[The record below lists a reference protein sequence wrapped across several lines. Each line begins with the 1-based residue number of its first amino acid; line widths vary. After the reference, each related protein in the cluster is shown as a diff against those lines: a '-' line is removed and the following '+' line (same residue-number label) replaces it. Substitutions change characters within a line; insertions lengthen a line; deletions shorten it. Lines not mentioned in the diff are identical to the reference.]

1 LNSGA
6 RHFGYNT
13 SVTERAEY
21 RTDPAT
27 ERPGVILSL
36 RGNDLVLQPAGD
48 AGELAGLLREQVV
61 YDRRRQV
68 YRALPIAY
76 RTIRERLDERYQ
88 VTVEFD
94 DHPALPFDLRVR
106 LQPRAYQ
113 REALDAWL
121 AADRRGVVVLPTGA
135 GKTLV
140 GLMAIEQVRLWTLIL
155 VPTIDL
161 LEQWRSAVIRHLGV
175 SSSQAGAF
183 GGGSRDL
190 LPITVMTYD
199 SGTLHTAELN
209 RFGLLIF
216 DEVHHLPAP
225 SYRLIAEGTFAPY
238 RLGLSATPERTDGAH
253 ADLDRL
259 VGPVVYQR
267 LPAELSRQRYIARYR
282 EVRLQVELSPGEE
295 LRYRALMETYRS
307 YLRRR
312 RLRIE
317 SAQDFEQHLVRR
329 SGFDPAAKEA
339 MLAHQQARQI
349 ALNAEAKIGVVAELL
364 QKHAGEKVLIFSEY
378 NALVERLSRELCIP
392 AITHK
397 TGIEERRAI
406 LERFRSGRYTKLVT
420 GRVLNEGVD
429 VPDATVAIMVS
440 GSATRREYIQRLGRV
455 LRPKD
460 TPALLYEIVTRCTA
474 EVHAAERRH
483 NLTRTINGHVS

>member
-1 LNSGA
+1 M
-6 RHFGYNT
+6 
-13 SVTERAEY
+13 TERAHP
-21 RTDPAT
+21 RPDRADVRPAIT
-27 ERPGVILSL
+27 LSL
-36 RGNDLVLQPAGD
+36 HGNDLVLRPASD
-48 AGELAGLLREQVV
+48 TGELARMLPEQVV

-88 VTVEFD
+88 ITVEFD
-94 DHPALPFDLRVR
+94 DHPALPFDVR
-106 LQPRAYQ
+106 LQLQPRPYQ
-113 REALDAWL
+113 REALDAWI
-121 AADRRGVVVLPTGA
+121 AAGRRGVVVLPTGA

-161 LEQWRSAVIRHLGV
+161 LEQWRSAVIRHLGIPAD
-175 SSSQAGAF
+175 QTGTF
-183 GGGSRDL
+183 GGGSREL
-190 LPITVMTYD
+190 LPVTVMTYD

-225 SYRLIAEGTFAPY
+225 SYRLIAEGTFAPN

-253 ADLDRL
+253 ADLERL

-282 EVRLQVELSPGEE
+282 EVRLQVELSLEEE
-295 LRYRALMETYRS
+295 LRYRSLIETYRS

-312 RLRIE
+312 RVRIE
-317 SAQDFEQHLVRR
+317 SAQDFEQYLIRR
-329 SGFDPAAKEA
+329 SGFDPAAREA

-349 ALNAEAKIGVVAELL
+349 ALNAEAKINVVAGLL
-364 QKHAGEKVLIFSEY
+364 RKHAGERVIIFSEY

-397 TGIEERRAI
+397 TGVEERRAI

-429 VPDATVAIMVS
+429 VPDATVAIIVS
-440 GSATRREYIQRLGRV
+440 GNATKREYVQRLGRV
-455 LRPKD
+455 LRPKE
-460 TPALLYEIVTRCTA
+460 TPALLYEIVTRRTA
-474 EVHAAERRH
+474 EVHAAVRR
-483 NLTRTINGHVS
+483 RPGDRGE

>member
-1 LNSGA
+1 LNSRA
-6 RHFGYNT
+6 RHFGYNI
-13 SVTERAEY
+13 SVTERADY
-21 RTDPAT
+21 RTDGPA
-27 ERPGVILSL
+27 ERPAITLSL
-36 RGNDLVLQPAGD
+36 RGNDLVLRPA
-48 AGELAGLLREQVV
+48 AGAEELMRLLREQVV

-76 RTIRERLDERYQ
+76 RTIRERLDEHYQ

-94 DHPALPFDLRVR
+94 DHPALPFDVQVQ

-113 REALDAWL
+113 REALDAWI
-121 AADRRGVVVLPTGA
+121 AAGRRGVVVLPTGA

-140 GLMAIEQVRLWTLIL
+140 GLMAIEQVRLWTLIV

-161 LEQWRSAVIRHLGV
+161 LEQWRSAVIRHLGAPAARV
-175 SSSQAGAF
+175 GAF

-253 ADLDRL
+253 ADLDQL
-259 VGPVVYQR
+259 VGPVVYQC

-282 EVRLQVELSPGEE
+282 KVRLQVELSPEEE
-295 LRYRALMETYRS
+295 LRYRALIETYRS

-329 SGFDPAAKEA
+329 SVFDPAAREA

-378 NALVERLSRELCIP
+378 NALVEQLSRALCIP
-392 AITHK
+392 AITYK
-397 TGIEERRAI
+397 TGADERHEI

-429 VPDATVAIMVS
+429 VPDATVAIVVS
-440 GSATRREYIQRLGRV
+440 GSATKREYVQRLGRV

-460 TPALLYEIVTRCTA
+460 IPAVLYEIVTRRTG
-474 EVHAAERRH
+474 EVHAARR
-483 NLTRTINGHVS
+483 RRPDEPDE